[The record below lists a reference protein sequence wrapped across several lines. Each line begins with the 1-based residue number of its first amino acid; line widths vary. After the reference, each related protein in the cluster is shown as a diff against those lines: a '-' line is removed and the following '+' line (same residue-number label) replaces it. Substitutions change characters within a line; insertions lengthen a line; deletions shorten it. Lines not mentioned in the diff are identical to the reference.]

1 MLNPDLLSKSGL
13 GTFCG
18 DHVAPKTCPLSSS
31 PDPLFASF
39 LCLTLHPYML
49 CSPSTRAERAFVE
62 QVTAVNGWVL
72 DYDQQSSRWHIFLFC
87 FLREVFISSE
97 HMELVTSIPMAL
109 AINDLVLALRCGS
122 LRPLVDDVDTLERE
136 SLQIVAVHSKL
147 LQLQE
152 DGNMDRFTLVVH
164 YRDYLRSLDL
174 DAWLQHV
181 FEPDP
186 SMLPSYLLRYN
197 SSPTSQT
204 SSSVKAGVHGSHR

>member
-1 MLNPDLLSKSGL
+1 MRRPRRAKNMSVVFQPGSLVRVIPMSDATS
-13 GTFCG
+13 
-18 DHVAPKTCPLSSS
+18 
-31 PDPLFASF
+31 
-39 LCLTLHPYML
+39 LTML

-186 SMLPSYLLRYN
+186 SMLPSYLLR
-197 SSPTSQT
+197 
-204 SSSVKAGVHGSHR
+204 